1 MHRAN
6 ELITK
11 LQTVE
16 TEHQIK
22 NFIFHL
28 IEMLEIDHFLI
39 GIFSPLSMNKT
50 NALTID
56 NYPEGWRKVYDE
68 QQLMPIDPIIHY
80 CANNHSPLFWEDIA
94 NEETTRIKK
103 VIFAGEQAGFTV
115 PLHGPMGAFGL
126 FSLSISSEQE
136 VDKKILS
143 KALTVIQL
151 TLPTLQDAL
160 IRVRKDLFKT
170 EKVNLTTREIEC
182 LTWATEGK
190 SAWEISKILTLSERT
205 ITFHLKNATLK
216 LGCAN
221 RYQAIAK
228 AIITGVIC
236 PKI

>member
-16 TEHQIK
+16 TEQQIK
-22 NFIFHL
+22 KVIFHL
-28 IEMLEIDHFLI
+28 IEVLEVDHFLL

-80 CANNHSPLFWEDIA
+80 CANNHSPLFWENIV

-103 VIFAGEQAGFTV
+103 VIFAGEPSRFYYTFTWSN
-115 PLHGPMGAFGL
+115 GL
-126 FSLSISSEQE
+126 IWYVQFIDIFRARKTEKRLT
-136 VDKKILS
+136 D
-143 KALTVIQL
+143 ALTVIQL

-170 EKVNLTTREIEC
+170 EKVILTTREVEC

-190 SAWEISKILTLSERT
+190 SAWEISRILSLSERT

-228 AIITGVIC
+228 AIITGVIS